1 MGLTKTHPNRSICPL
16 LMDFVLV
23 HELARSNPV
32 KRALDIAVAS
42 IAMLCL
48 LPVALVV
55 TVVLVLRLGRPVL
68 FTDRRIG
75 LGGQPIAVPKFRT
88 MLDLRDAEGR
98 LLPDDQRL
106 TPLGR
111 FLRSLSVDELPQL
124 ISVLKGD
131 MSLVGPR
138 PLPVRYLGRFSAQQ
152 ARRHEATPGITGLA
166 QVSGRNLLSWEEK
179 FALDVRYVDS
189 WSAWLDLKILFQTLL
204 LVFKRA
210 GIEAPGEASARE
222 FMGSGDSARSLK
234 READGPGSREC
245 EPSRGQR

>member
-1 MGLTKTHPNRSICPL
+1 M
-16 LMDFVLV
+16 
-23 HELARSNPV
+23 HEFARSNPV
-32 KRALDIAVAS
+32 KRAIDIAVAS
-42 IAMLCL
+42 IATFCL

-55 TVVLVLRLGRPVL
+55 TIALVLRLGRPVL
-68 FTDRRIG
+68 FSDRRIG
-75 LGGQPIAVPKFRT
+75 LGGRPIAVPKFRT

-106 TPLGR
+106 TPFGR

-152 ARRHEATPGITGLA
+152 ARRHEAKPGITGLA

-179 FALDVRYVDS
+179 FALDVHYVDN
-189 WSAWLDLKILFQTLL
+189 WSAWLDLKIIVQTPL
-204 LVFKRA
+204 LVFRRA
-210 GIEAPGEASARE
+210 GNEAPGEATAKE
-222 FMGSGDSARSLK
+222 FMGSGDSTRSLK
-234 READGPGSREC
+234 READGPGGREC
-245 EPSRGQR
+245 DPIRGLG